1 MEESARAADASTM
14 AMQTTELDTKPDL
27 AALELWTA
35 WVNKLMSY
43 AALYAP
49 DARTLRTLTGAAE
62 DAASLRDALS
72 AATTGWLDP
81 EQTRVLRAIY
91 GLWDANLTRVEQL
104 ASSVDVEWYEVWRV
118 RSASSRLRAA
128 GSLADECALEAIA

>member
-1 MEESARAADASTM
+1 MEESARPADASTM
-14 AMQTTELDTKPDL
+14 AMHTTELDTRPDL
-27 AALELWTA
+27 ATLELWTA

-43 AALYAP
+43 SALYAP

-81 EQTRVLRAIY
+81 EQTRVLRSIY
-91 GLWDANLTRVEQL
+91 ELWDANLERVEQL
-104 ASSVDVEWYEVWRV
+104 AASVDPEWYEVWRV
-118 RSASSRLRAA
+118 RSASARLRAVGA
-128 GSLADECALEAIA
+128 MTDDCALGATA

>member
-1 MEESARAADASTM
+1 MEESARPADASTM
-14 AMQTTELDTKPDL
+14 AMQTTELDTRPDL

-49 DARTLRTLTGAAE
+49 DARACRTLTGAAE

-81 EQTRVLRAIY
+81 EQTRVLRSIY
-91 GLWDANLTRVEQL
+91 ELWDANLPRVEEL
-104 ASSVDVEWYEVWRV
+104 ASSVDLEWYEVWRV

-128 GSLADECALEAIA
+128 GSLADEGALESIA

>member
-1 MEESARAADASTM
+1 
-14 AMQTTELDTKPDL
+14 
-27 AALELWTA
+27 
-35 WVNKLMSY
+35 MSY

-62 DAASLRDALS
+62 DAASLRDALA

-81 EQTRVLRAIY
+81 EQTRVLRSIY
-91 GLWDANLTRVEQL
+91 DLWDANLQRLEQL

-128 GSLADECALEAIA
+128 GSLVDDGALEAIA